1 MLNRLYKDTSVSAII
16 SGFIAVLVG
25 FASAIAIVFQAAIA
39 SGATQSIMVSW
50 VWALGVG
57 MGSGSLILSIFY
69 RVPIIIAWST
79 PGAALIASSLL
90 DGEIEK
96 SVGAFIFVGIL
107 IIVTGISGWFDKL
120 ANLIP
125 LPLASAMLAGILL
138 QFGLSIFTS
147 METEPQLVGAMLV
160 TYLLVKMWLP
170 RYAIIAVLIT
180 GFLFT
185 LWQQTIT
192 YQALT
197 LTLATPEWV
206 TPSFDFRYLVGIGI
220 PLFIVTMTSQNLPG
234 VATLRASGYHSQP
247 ISPVIT
253 STGGLTLLLAP
264 FGGFTFNLAAITA
277 AICAS
282 DECHTDKN
290 KRYIAGVSAG
300 IFNIIAGIFGA
311 TVIALF
317 AMFPHALVAALA
329 GLALLGTIGLSLN
342 NAVESI
348 EFREP
353 ALITLLVTASGVT
366 FFEIASAFWGIL
378 LGMLALLLS
387 RKAT

>member
-1 MLNRLYKDTSVSAII
+1 VLNRLYKDTSVSAII

-192 YQALT
+192 
-197 LTLATPEWV
+197 
-206 TPSFDFRYLVGIGI
+206 
-220 PLFIVTMTSQNLPG
+220 
-234 VATLRASGYHSQP
+234 
-247 ISPVIT
+247 
-253 STGGLTLLLAP
+253 
-264 FGGFTFNLAAITA
+264 
-277 AICAS
+277 
-282 DECHTDKN
+282 
-290 KRYIAGVSAG
+290 
-300 IFNIIAGIFGA
+300 
-311 TVIALF
+311 
-317 AMFPHALVAALA
+317 
-329 GLALLGTIGLSLN
+329 
-342 NAVESI
+342 
-348 EFREP
+348 
-353 ALITLLVTASGVT
+353 
-366 FFEIASAFWGIL
+366 
-378 LGMLALLLS
+378 
-387 RKAT
+387 

>member
-1 MLNRLYKDTSVSAII
+1 MLSSLYKDASGSAIV

-50 VWALGVG
+50 VWALGIG
-57 MGSGSLILSIFY
+57 MGVGSLALSLYY
-69 RVPIIIAWST
+69 RVPVIIAWST
-79 PGAALIASSLL
+79 PGAALIASSLVE
-90 DGEIEK
+90 GEIEK
-96 SVGAFIFVGIL
+96 SVGAFVFVAIL
-107 IIVTGISGWFDKL
+107 IILTGLSGWFDKL
-120 ANLIP
+120 AKLVP

-147 METEPQLVGAMLV
+147 MQAEPQLVIAMLI
-160 TYLLVKMWLP
+160 TYLLAKMWMP

-180 GFLFT
+180 GFLLT
-185 LWQQTIT
+185 IWQQTIT
-192 YQALT
+192 YEALT

-206 TPSFDFRYLVGIGI
+206 SPSFDFRYLLGIGI

-234 VATLRASGYHSQP
+234 VATLSASGYDNQP

-253 STGGLTLLLAP
+253 ATGGLTLLLAP

-277 AICAS
+277 AICTS
-282 DECHTDKN
+282 DECHTDKS

-311 TVIALF
+311 SVIALF
-317 AMFPHALVAALA
+317 AMFPHALVATLA

-342 NAVESI
+342 KAAEST

-366 FFEIASAFWGIL
+366 FFDIASAFWGIL
-378 LGMLALLLS
+378 LGMLTLFLT
-387 RKAT
+387 RKAK

>member
-1 MLNRLYKDTSVSAII
+1 
-16 SGFIAVLVG
+16 
-25 FASAIAIVFQAAIA
+25 
-39 SGATQSIMVSW
+39 
-50 VWALGVG
+50 
-57 MGSGSLILSIFY
+57 
-69 RVPIIIAWST
+69 
-79 PGAALIASSLL
+79 
-90 DGEIEK
+90 
-96 SVGAFIFVGIL
+96 
-107 IIVTGISGWFDKL
+107 
-120 ANLIP
+120 
-125 LPLASAMLAGILL
+125 
-138 QFGLSIFTS
+138 
-147 METEPQLVGAMLV
+147 
-160 TYLLVKMWLP
+160 MWLP